1 MKVPFFTMFDDL
13 LLIVRHLL
21 GAVGQPV
28 MRQRWEE
35 GGEEVR
41 CLVPL
46 HDRLSP
52 GELHDLACYCLRRK
66 DLKAG
71 VDPLFAMQLV
81 GTMVTHGLLR
91 HAEAVTPN
99 VLPPSPPPSRC
110 LVRTCSC
117 R

>member
-46 HDRLSP
+46 HD
-52 GELHDLACYCLRRK
+52 DCLRVSFMISLVIACVVRISRPVSI
-66 DLKAG
+66 LCLPCNSLARWLLMG
-71 VDPLFAMQLV
+71 YCVMQ
-81 GTMVTHGLLR
+81 R
-91 HAEAVTPN
+91 
-99 VLPPSPPPSRC
+99 R
-110 LVRTCSC
+110 
-117 R
+117 